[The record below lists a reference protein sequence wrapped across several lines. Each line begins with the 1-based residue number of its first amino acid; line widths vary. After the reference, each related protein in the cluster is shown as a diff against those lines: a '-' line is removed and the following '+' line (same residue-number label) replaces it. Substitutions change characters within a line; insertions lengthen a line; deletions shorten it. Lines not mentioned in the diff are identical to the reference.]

1 MLVSQ
6 LRQVDAVAFMSGEAV
21 GMTGEAVA
29 RIRLIAAAAGARS
42 SGAMR
47 AAEFMR
53 GELSGVPLFELTG
66 VPFTEPA
73 GVGQAE
79 DIREASSDG
88 CCNRNEAGDMSTV
101 PIPRASVLGGDR
113 ESFSVTSS
121 FDGARFRR
129 TRFDDSHGVSAGGGA
144 TSTIVLRG
152 VVLRGWEGERA
163 TTVFLSRRCSFELSL
178 CVSARSRDASLL
190 DQRDPLANT
199 PRAHYLHS
207 QDRLER
213 PSKATSPS
221 HRLNSQTVSPADQ
234 SVPRPFVARPNTK
247 PTSPR
252 S

>member
-1 MLVSQ
+1 MSQ

-47 AAEFMR
+47 AAEFMS

-101 PIPRASVLGGDR
+101 SIPRASVLGGDR
-113 ESFSVTSS
+113 ESFSATSS

-152 VVLRGWEGERA
+152 VVLRGWEGEERRRYFCPA
-163 TTVFLSRRCSFELSL
+163 DAVSNFL
-178 CVSARSRDASLL
+178 
-190 DQRDPLANT
+190 
-199 PRAHYLHS
+199 Y
-207 QDRLER
+207 
-213 PSKATSPS
+213 
-221 HRLNSQTVSPADQ
+221 VSPLDLEMRQ
-234 SVPRPFVARPNTK
+234 RRHFWTNVTR
-247 PTSPR
+247 
-252 S
+252 

>member
-1 MLVSQ
+1 MSQ

-113 ESFSVTSS
+113 ESFSATSS

-152 VVLRGWEGERA
+152 CVARSGRRRA

-178 CVSARSRDASLL
+178 CVSARSRDASMVHFWTNVT
-190 DQRDPLANT
+190 R
-199 PRAHYLHS
+199 
-207 QDRLER
+207 
-213 PSKATSPS
+213 
-221 HRLNSQTVSPADQ
+221 
-234 SVPRPFVARPNTK
+234 
-247 PTSPR
+247 
-252 S
+252 